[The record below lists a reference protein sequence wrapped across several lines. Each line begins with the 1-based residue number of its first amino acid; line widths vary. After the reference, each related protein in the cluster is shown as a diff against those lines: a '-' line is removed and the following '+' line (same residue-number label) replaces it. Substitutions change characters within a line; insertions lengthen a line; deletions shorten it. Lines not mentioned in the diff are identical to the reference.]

1 MSKRTCLAIVLAAG
15 EGTRMRSS
23 RPKVLHAVAGRSL
36 LAHVLTAVR
45 GAGMQACAVVVGP
58 GSDAV
63 ADEAKRV
70 LPKANVFVQT
80 ERRGTAHAVLAA
92 RAAIEQGPDDIV
104 VIFGDTPLISAD
116 TLKRLRSAI
125 DHHASVAVLGFRA
138 ANPAGYGRLITNGHR
153 LVAIREERDASD
165 LERKIDLCNGG
176 LMAFRGEVALD
187 ILDRID
193 DKNAKGEFYLTDA
206 VAIAD
211 GMALE
216 AVALETTEDE
226 VHGINTKSQLADAE
240 DVLQWRLRDAAM
252 EAGVTLIAPE
262 TVFLCADTTFGRDVT
277 VEPNVVFGP
286 GVTIEDNAVIRAFSH
301 LEGAHVGKGASVGPF
316 ARLRP
321 GTKLGAK
328 SRVGNFV
335 EVKAAE
341 LGEGAKANHLA
352 YIGDGSVGEGAN
364 IGAGT
369 IFCNYDGKDKHRTV
383 VGKGAFIGSNSALVA
398 PVKVGEQAY
407 VGSGSVITDNV
418 PAGALALGRGR
429 QVVKP
434 DWSPGKAAA
443 QEAPKAAPKAKP
455 KPAKAAKPAKKART
469 KR

>member
-1 MSKRTCLAIVLAAG
+1 MSKRSCLAIVLAAG
-15 EGTRMRSS
+15 EGTRMRSTQ
-23 RPKVLHAVAGRSL
+23 PKVMHKLAGRSM
-36 LAHVLTAVR
+36 LAHVLAAVR
-45 GAGMQACAVVVGP
+45 AAGTEAVAVVVGP
-58 GSDAV
+58 DSEAV
-63 ADEAKRV
+63 TEEVKRT
-70 LPKANVFVQT
+70 LPKAQIFVQA
-80 ERRGTAHAVLAA
+80 ERRGTAHAVLCA
-92 RAAIEQGPDDIV
+92 RAAIKKGADDIL
-104 VIFGDTPLISAD
+104 VIFGDTPLVSAE
-116 TLKRLRSAI
+116 TLKRLRGAI
-125 DHHASVAVLGFRA
+125 DHHASVAVLGFRPA
-138 ANPAGYGRLITNGHR
+138 DPAGYGRLIMSGHR
-153 LVAIREERDASD
+153 LVAIREDRDASET
-165 LERKIDLCNGG
+165 ERRIDLCNGG
-176 LMAFRGEVALD
+176 LMALRGEVALD
-187 ILDRID
+187 ILGRID
-193 DKNAKGEFYLTDA
+193 NKNAKAEFYLTEA

-226 VHGINTKSQLADAE
+226 VLGVDNRMKLADAE
-240 DVLQWRLRDAAM
+240 DVIQWRLRDAAM

-286 GVTIEDNAVIRAFSH
+286 GVTVEDNAVIHAFSH

-321 GTKLGAK
+321 GATLGAK

-352 YIGDGSVGEGAN
+352 YIGDGRVGDGAN

-369 IFCNYDGKDKHRTV
+369 IFCNYDGTTKHRTEI
-383 VGKGAFIGSNSALVA
+383 GKGAFIGSNSALVA
-398 PVKVGEQAY
+398 PVKVGANAY
-407 VGSGSVITDNV
+407 VGSGSVITDDV

-429 QVVKP
+429 QVNKP
-434 DWSPGKAAA
+434 GW
-443 QEAPKAAPKAKP
+443 
-455 KPAKAAKPAKKART
+455 KPAAVKTKARKSASKTTAKKKSAKK